1 MTLTKE
7 EMNRIADEFEND
19 TFKHEDNPIYTG
31 SHYQLV
37 KNKNQSVTVVYA
49 TEDVKK
55 VNNVARN
62 KGCSPSELYRA
73 ALHQYLQ
80 TA

>member
-1 MTLTKE
+1 
-7 EMNRIADEFEND
+7 MNRIADEFEED
-19 TFKHEDNPIYTG
+19 SFAHEDNPVYAG

-37 KNKNQSVTVVYA
+37 NNDNQSVTVVYE
-49 TEDVKK
+49 TRDVMQ
-55 VNNVARN
+55 VNNVARS
-62 KGCSPSELYRA
+62 KGISPSELYRA